1 MSFIKIDACGN
12 DFIAVKEEEFIKL
25 DIETIKL
32 LCDRKKGIGADGVI
46 SPLKSNEY
54 DFAFK
59 YINYLGFEVPFCG
72 HAIRCL
78 TFYAYYIGQVN
89 KLQMSIITPIG
100 PRKTIIKEIKDKI
113 AFIGLIFEN
122 FEIGVKHYV
131 RRVENVEN
139 FELEK
144 EKEQFF
150 KISDEHFNIYSEIE
164 VGKISVRTWEYG
176 RDREE
181 LSCATGALAC
191 ALNYNKNKNLNY
203 IEVIPKSKKPIYIEI
218 LKDKAILWSY
228 VQIIDI

>member
-164 VGKISVRTWEYG
+164 VGKISVRTWEHG

-191 ALNYNKNKNLNY
+191 ALNYNKDKNLNY